1 MLSPKNPFVPTPL
14 CPVKLGFKLLDSCW
28 LYSCHHLLTALIAT
42 LCTDWVSADKC
53 NLSTV
58 AHRSPRT
65 LVQTDHRLYIAEYK
79 NSLKSDD
86 SIVSLYL
93 TSIKMGLCC
102 QLRYAERCNS
112 LNSCRKV
119 YGWPC
124 GGHIRDSLTK
134 EATSNGT
141 AVPCPI
147 TALRRKVPD
156 RRGVELTVLLF
167 QYSFCSFSQQEG

>member
-1 MLSPKNPFVPTPL
+1 MSCSGYLVSIKCFHLKIHLFQRPSVLSNWVLNFWTCV
-14 CPVKLGFKLLDSCW
+14 DSTVVIICW
-28 LYSCHHLLTALIAT
+28 LHWLPHCAQTGSLLTSVIYPLWLT
-42 LCTDWVSADKC
+42 VLRELLCRLT
-53 NLSTV
+53 TV
-58 AHRSPRT
+58 W
-65 LVQTDHRLYIAEYK
+65 Y
-79 NSLKSDD
+79 
-86 SIVSLYL
+86 
-93 TSIKMGLCC
+93 
-102 QLRYAERCNS
+102 QLRYAEQRRCNS